1 MPRSS
6 KPRKKYRPAQVKT
19 PMMVKS
25 RDVLAPIEAIIEQ
38 IERDGTITQTI
49 KGMPIFRTPEGHY
62 ASTVDSLEGLIH
74 AFELCETR
82 FNTSLP
88 LEPLREFCRGLPYDW
103 TITES
108 MLARLKMSLVA
119 LRQFLNWADEAAM
132 GDIVQTVQIADE
144 LRRVKD
150 ETHHKKSL

>member
-1 MPRSS
+1 
-6 KPRKKYRPAQVKT
+6 
-19 PMMVKS
+19 MMIKS
-25 RDVLAPIEAIIEQ
+25 RDVLAPIEAVIEQ
-38 IERDGTITQTI
+38 IERDGTVTCGP

-62 ASTVDSLEGLIH
+62 ASTVYALQGLIH

-82 FNTSLP
+82 FRTSLP

-103 TITES
+103 PVTES

-119 LRQFLNWADEAAM
+119 LRQFLNWADEAVM

-144 LRRVKD
+144 FRALQGEVR
-150 ETHHKKSL
+150 